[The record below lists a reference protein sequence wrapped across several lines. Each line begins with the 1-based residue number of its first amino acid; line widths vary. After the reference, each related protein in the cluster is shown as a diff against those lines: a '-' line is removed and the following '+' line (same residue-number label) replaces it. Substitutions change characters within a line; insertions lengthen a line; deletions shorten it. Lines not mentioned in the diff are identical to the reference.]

1 MQASVR
7 AEPLGVDRHWRR
19 YHWLSSARGQI
30 FVEEPEGA
38 AVGIIASAG
47 DLEALVAGLNP
58 AGTRERALLAELRKH
73 GQARALF
80 WVSGFQGFEG
90 LRAVRGQA
98 AG

>member
-1 MQASVR
+1 MR

-19 YHWLSSARGQI
+19 YHWLSSTRGQI

-38 AVGIIASAG
+38 AVGVIASAG

-58 AGTRERALLAELRKH
+58 GGTRERALLAELRKH

-80 WVSGFQGFEG
+80 WGKGFRVLKENFRVLGGLSGF
-90 LRAVRGQA
+90 
-98 AG
+98 